1 MPAEVRLDPAA
12 EQEARAAFVWYLERN
27 AAVADAFEAEFTHAI
42 SAVASDPER
51 WPRLTAKTRRY
62 VFPRYPFSLIY
73 TASGNVVDILA
84 VAHHR
89 RKPGYWRS
97 RER

>member
-1 MPAEVRLDPAA
+1 MSAEVRLHPSA

-51 WPRLTAKTRRY
+51 WP
-62 VFPRYPFSLIY
+62 
-73 TASGNVVDILA
+73 
-84 VAHHR
+84 
-89 RKPGYWRS
+89 
-97 RER
+97 